1 MSLCEN
7 IEPLAMA
14 YLDDELVSEERR
26 ELETHLIVCA
36 GCREVVDRERA
47 DLSLV
52 RAALVAPPAPDLFKA
67 RLAKVL
73 DEEARLE
80 QRAQRMRPLA
90 LIGRYILPGAATL
103 AAVAAIAV
111 FVFVRPPAVTQTG
124 AVANEVVRQQKRS
137 LPLEVQGASTGPWL
151 RQHFAPVEPPQFAE
165 PGIRLEGARLTAV
178 AGHEA
183 ALLKYVVSIGRE
195 SFGLT
200 AMVIE
205 GLRGTELT
213 GGQAIKIGE
222 RTLYVHDADGRPAV
236 TFVDEFGMTY
246 VFASDRLQAQQLLEL
261 VVSSDLIGRAQ
272 QAR

>member
-1 MSLCEN
+1 MSLCES
-7 IEPLAMA
+7 IESLAMA

-26 ELETHLIVCA
+26 ELETHLVACPS
-36 GCREVVDRERA
+36 CREVVDRERS

-52 RAALVAPPAPDLFKA
+52 RAALVPPPAPDLFKA
-67 RLAKVL
+67 RLAKAL
-73 DEEARLE
+73 DEEARIE
-80 QRAQRMRPLA
+80 QRARRMRPLA

-111 FVFVRPPAVTQTG
+111 FVFVRPPGTPQTG
-124 AVANEVVRQQKRS
+124 AVASEVVRQQKRS

-165 PGIRLEGARLTAV
+165 PGIRLEGARLTVV

-183 ALLKYVVSIGRE
+183 AQLKYMVSIGRE

-205 GLRGTELT
+205 GLRGNELT
-213 GGQAIKIGE
+213 GGQAIKVGE

-236 TFVDEFGMTY
+236 TYVDEFGMTY

>member
-1 MSLCEN
+1 MSLCES

-26 ELETHLIVCA
+26 ELETHLVVCT
-36 GCREVVDRERA
+36 GCREIVDRERA
-47 DLSLV
+47 DIALV

-67 RLAKVL
+67 RLAKAL
-73 DEEARLE
+73 DEEARVE
-80 QRAQRMRPLA
+80 QRTQRMRPLA

-111 FVFVRPPAVTQTG
+111 FVFVRPPATPQTG
-124 AVANEVVRQQKRS
+124 AVASEVVRQQKRS

-205 GLRGTELT
+205 GLRGNELT
-213 GGQAIKIGE
+213 GGQAIKVGE